1 MSTHRPPDDDR
12 LDAWLASSKPPAPP
26 AQLREAILR
35 SAQTACLPS
44 RLSWTQA
51 LRALWAE
58 IGGLR
63 VAAPVMALALA
74 LGLGTSNQIWQAGD
88 QATTEEDDLLSLAL
102 IDEDYGSL
110 LIAGTQP

>member
-12 LDAWLASSKPPAPP
+12 LEAWLASSTPPAPP

-35 SAQTACLPS
+35 SARATGMPT

-51 LRALWAE
+51 VRALWTE
-58 IGGLR
+58 LGGLR

-102 IDEDYGSL
+102 IAEDYGSL